1 MSLGNFMHSPVG
13 FGAYG
18 DSDSVLKF
26 GLDLVKGAAGQVAG
40 PVEIRSPSKLAGA
53 KLTSGFKIIEEG
65 TAYKIVLDSSIPGLS
80 SFTGKIITGKDPI
93 TENLGPFTLQYIPPP
108 ANYTPFIIAG
118 AIGLVALIFF
128 MTRGKAAPAARRR
141 RKRKARR
148 RRGRRRK
155 ARRRRRR

>member
-13 FGAYG
+13 FGVYG
-18 DSDSVLKF
+18 DSSDVLKF
-26 GLDLVKGAAGQVAG
+26 GIDLVKGAAGQVAG

-65 TAYKIVLDSSIPGLS
+65 TAFKIVLDSSIPGLS
-80 SFTGKIITGKDPI
+80 SFTGKIISGKEPVK
-93 TENLGPFTLQYIPPP
+93 ENLGPLTLEYIPPP

-118 AIGLVALIFF
+118 AVGLVALIFF

-141 RKRKARR
+141 KA
-148 RRGRRRK
+148 RRK
-155 ARRRRRR
+155 ARRRRR